1 MLAKMVEYFNVIFI
15 CHVHIAFYGCPQ
27 RRQIQSSLKPEQF
40 EILVPQ
46 TATLLSLS
54 TLVLTLAT
62 TSKQSIYRRDS
73 KRETRTA
80 ETHSNGGV
88 ECISIVSIA
97 YTTSIP
103 TLYLFL
109 DHVKYLPTRTFS
121 LMAHSPTYSLL

>member
-1 MLAKMVEYFNVIFI
+1 MNKSKNYVINRVYSEQNTILHSKSHYF
-15 CHVHIAFYGCPQ
+15 
-27 RRQIQSSLKPEQF
+27 
-40 EILVPQ
+40 
-46 TATLLSLS
+46 
-54 TLVLTLAT
+54 
-62 TSKQSIYRRDS
+62 RDGPYF
-73 KRETRTA
+73 KVCTEETPNIKTRTA

-121 LMAHSPTYSLL
+121 LMAQSPTYSLL